1 MKKRL
6 SSWLFGS
13 LLAVAGLPTA
23 ALAQTASTGSPFTV
37 TESNSYSESWT
48 TLGSLLKNDVW
59 TVEDNNNDNHTW
71 DDLSTGMP
79 TYDGANATV
88 TADDWLVSPPLTLT
102 AGTAYTLETG
112 AFCGVFNGAAQRMAV
127 AFGTGDDPTTYTEIV
142 PATPITGLTLSGGAT
157 VVKAVFTPTVSG
169 NYRIGFHAVSDQP
182 GYLMLHQV
190 KVSVTANTAGTPVAV
205 SDLKLTADESG
216 AQKVKVEFT
225 APTKDITDRDLTS
238 LTSATIYRDN
248 GALPIQTISD
258 PTPGQKIEWTD
269 DNVTTGNHTYTVYA
283 NVGDLR
289 SAKAEASIYV
299 GGEEYPGTS
308 AKVNVYDNLDGTVKL
323 TWEPVIK
330 GANGGYIDASNVKY
344 AIFEG
349 IYQTP
354 IVEGLTDTEYTFND
368 IPLTGSQSHKIYQ
381 VVAYFDEEHLGGTA
395 FADPFFYG
403 TPYDFPFSESWP
415 YGKWENGPWS
425 ASYNDT
431 KNHFK
436 ISSQSADD
444 DEGSLMFTPAKGG
457 DEASIFGPKM
467 AMGKATN
474 ARLSFQYYAYPGSK
488 SKIQVYL
495 DVNGQKQKLAAE
507 VDYSTLEGMPG
518 WRTVNVDCSDE
529 DFKKENGYG
538 RVIIHAI
545 SDGENIM
552 VDDVNINDAI
562 DYNVVT
568 TISAPLHV
576 QGGENADVTIN
587 VRNVGLENAEGFSV
601 KLHTSDGKTMTT
613 ESGTIAPGDSKDYVL
628 SYTVPFYSENFQVW
642 GEAEWA
648 DDENQENNISE
659 KRTVKVVTAPYPGV
673 NDLKAA
679 KANNGIELTWSAPAV
694 DKLTITESFD
704 TYAQFL
710 TDDIN
715 PWTLFDAD
723 GERTNVFGGISFPG
737 NGTPYAYTVFNCDG
751 TTHGMS
757 EDLTAQF
764 KVLFGGRTGDQALL
778 SFGNLGSA
786 ANGNN
791 DWLISPE
798 LSGKAQTITFYVK
811 APQCDN
817 ANYGAEDFYVAYSTT
832 DKASNHFTKI
842 YSEKASDN
850 VNWAKHTVD
859 LPEGAKYFSIVH
871 TSTVPVNPTGFEPAG
886 FMVDDVT
893 YESAPLQIVGYNV
906 YRNTSLI
913 ANKTTD
919 LSFVDAEGTEQDKY
933 HVVALYNVG
942 NAAPSNSASADPN
955 GISTVGNTNAANG
968 KVEVYSTSGAL
979 VGNST
984 KSLPA
989 GLYIVKQGNKVEKVV
1004 VK

>member
-37 TESNSYSESWT
+37 TESNSYSESWASLT
-48 TLGSLLKNDVW
+48 SLLKNDVW

-71 DDLSTGMP
+71 DDLGTGMP

-112 AFCGVFNGAAQRMAV
+112 AFCGAFNGAAQRMAV

-182 GYLMLHQV
+182 GYLMLHKV

-269 DNVTTGNHTYTVYA
+269 DNVTTGNHTYTVYTSA
-283 NVGDLR
+283 GDLR

-308 AKVNVYDNLDGTVKL
+308 AKVNVYDNLDGTIKL
-323 TWEPVIK
+323 TWEPVTK
-330 GANGGYIDASNVKY
+330 GANDGYIDASNVKY

-403 TPYDFPFSESWP
+403 TPYNFPFSESWP

-444 DEGSLMFTPAKGG
+444 DEGSLMFTPTKGG

-488 SKIQVYL
+488 SKLQVYL

-576 QGGENADVTIN
+576 QGGESADVTIN

-628 SYTVPFYSENFQVW
+628 SYAVPFYSENFQVW

-659 KRTVKVVTAPYPGV
+659 KSTVKVVTAPYPGV

-723 GERTNVFGGISFPG
+723 GERTNVFGGITFPS

-942 NAAPSNSASADPN
+942 NAAPSNSASADPD

>member
-79 TYDGANATV
+79 TYDGSNATV

-112 AFCGVFNGAAQRMAV
+112 AFCGAFNGTGQRMAV

-142 PATPITGLTLSGGAT
+142 PTTPITGLTLSGGAT

-248 GALPIQTISD
+248 GALPIQTISN

-269 DNVTTGNHTYTVYA
+269 DNVTTGNHTYTVYTSA
-283 NVGDLR
+283 GDLR

-308 AKVNVYDNLDGTVKL
+308 DKVNVYDNLDGTIKL
-323 TWEPVIK
+323 TWEPVTK

-354 IVEGLTDTEYTFND
+354 IVEGLTDTEYTFNE

-488 SKIQVYL
+488 SKLQVYL

-628 SYTVPFYSENFQVW
+628 SYTVPFYSESFQVW

-942 NAAPSNSASADPN
+942 NAAPSNSASADPD

>member
-48 TLGSLLKNDVW
+48 SLGSLLKNDVW
-59 TVEDNNNDNHTW
+59 TVEDKNNDNHTW

-79 TYDGANATV
+79 TYDGSNATV

-112 AFCGVFNGAAQRMAV
+112 AFCGAFNGTGQRMAV

-142 PATPITGLTLSGGAT
+142 PTTPITGLTLSGGAT

-248 GALPIQTISD
+248 GALPIQTISN

-269 DNVTTGNHTYTVYA
+269 DNVTTGNHTYTVYTSA
-283 NVGDLR
+283 GDLR

-308 AKVNVYDNLDGTVKL
+308 AKVNVYDNLDGTIKL
-323 TWEPVIK
+323 TWEPVTK

-488 SKIQVYL
+488 SKLQVYL

-601 KLHTSDGKTMTT
+601 KFHTSDGKTMMT

-628 SYTVPFYSENFQVW
+628 YYTVPFYSENFQVW

-659 KRTVKVVTAPYPGV
+659 KSTVKVVTAPYPGV

-942 NAAPSNSASADPN
+942 NAAPSNSASADPD

>member
-37 TESNSYSESWT
+37 TESNSYSESWASLT
-48 TLGSLLKNDVW
+48 SLLKNDVW

-71 DDLSTGMP
+71 DDLGTGMP

-112 AFCGVFNGAAQRMAV
+112 AFCGAFNGTAQRMAV

-142 PATPITGLTLSGGAT
+142 PTTPITGLTLSGGAT

-269 DNVTTGNHTYTVYA
+269 DNVTTGNHTYTVYTSA
-283 NVGDLR
+283 GDLR

-308 AKVNVYDNLDGTVKL
+308 DKVDVYDNLDGTIKL
-323 TWEPVIK
+323 TWEPVTK

-354 IVEGLTDTEYTFND
+354 IVEGLTDTGYTFNE

-488 SKIQVYL
+488 SKLQVYL

-507 VDYSTLEGMPG
+507 VDYST
-518 WRTVNVDCSDE
+518 
-529 DFKKENGYG
+529 
-538 RVIIHAI
+538 
-545 SDGENIM
+545 
-552 VDDVNINDAI
+552 
-562 DYNVVT
+562 
-568 TISAPLHV
+568 
-576 QGGENADVTIN
+576 
-587 VRNVGLENAEGFSV
+587 
-601 KLHTSDGKTMTT
+601 
-613 ESGTIAPGDSKDYVL
+613 
-628 SYTVPFYSENFQVW
+628 
-642 GEAEWA
+642 
-648 DDENQENNISE
+648 
-659 KRTVKVVTAPYPGV
+659 
-673 NDLKAA
+673 
-679 KANNGIELTWSAPAV
+679 
-694 DKLTITESFD
+694 
-704 TYAQFL
+704 
-710 TDDIN
+710 
-715 PWTLFDAD
+715 
-723 GERTNVFGGISFPG
+723 
-737 NGTPYAYTVFNCDG
+737 
-751 TTHGMS
+751 
-757 EDLTAQF
+757 
-764 KVLFGGRTGDQALL
+764 
-778 SFGNLGSA
+778 
-786 ANGNN
+786 
-791 DWLISPE
+791 
-798 LSGKAQTITFYVK
+798 
-811 APQCDN
+811 
-817 ANYGAEDFYVAYSTT
+817 
-832 DKASNHFTKI
+832 
-842 YSEKASDN
+842 
-850 VNWAKHTVD
+850 
-859 LPEGAKYFSIVH
+859 
-871 TSTVPVNPTGFEPAG
+871 
-886 FMVDDVT
+886 
-893 YESAPLQIVGYNV
+893 
-906 YRNTSLI
+906 
-913 ANKTTD
+913 
-919 LSFVDAEGTEQDKY
+919 
-933 HVVALYNVG
+933 
-942 NAAPSNSASADPN
+942 
-955 GISTVGNTNAANG
+955 
-968 KVEVYSTSGAL
+968 
-979 VGNST
+979 
-984 KSLPA
+984 
-989 GLYIVKQGNKVEKVV
+989 
-1004 VK
+1004 

>member
-48 TLGSLLKNDVW
+48 SLGSLLKNDVW
-59 TVEDNNNDNHTW
+59 TVEDKNNDNHTW

-79 TYDGANATV
+79 TYDGSNATV

-112 AFCGVFNGAAQRMAV
+112 AFCGAFNGTAQRMAV

-142 PATPITGLTLSGGAT
+142 PTTPITGLTLSGGAT

-248 GALPIQTISD
+248 GALPIQTISN

-269 DNVTTGNHTYTVYA
+269 DNVTTGNHTYTVYTSA
-283 NVGDLR
+283 GDLR

-308 AKVNVYDNLDGTVKL
+308 DKVNVYDNLDGTIKL

-488 SKIQVYL
+488 SKLQVYL

-576 QGGENADVTIN
+576 QGGENADVTIH

-648 DDENQENNISE
+648 DDENQENNISA
-659 KRTVKVVTAPYPGV
+659 KHTVKVVTAPYPGV

-679 KANNGIELTWSAPAV
+679 KANNGIELNWSAPAV
-694 DKLTITESFD
+694 DNLTITESFD
-704 TYAQFL
+704 TYAPFL
-710 TDDIN
+710 TDDVD
-715 PWTLFDAD
+715 PWTLYDAD
-723 GERTNVFGGISFPG
+723 QERTNVFGGISFPG

-906 YRNTSLI
+906 YRNSSLI

-919 LSFVDAEGTEQDKY
+919 LSFVDAEGTDQDKY

-942 NAAPSNSASADPN
+942 NAAPSNSASADPD
-955 GISTVGNTNAANG
+955 GINTVGNTNAANG

-979 VGNST
+979 IGNST

>member
-48 TLGSLLKNDVW
+48 SLGSLLKNDVW
-59 TVEDNNNDNHTW
+59 TVEDKNNDNHTW

-79 TYDGANATV
+79 TYDGSNATV

-127 AFGTGDDPTTYTEIV
+127 SFGTGDDPTTYTEIV

-269 DNVTTGNHTYTVYA
+269 DNVTTGNHTYTVYTSA
-283 NVGDLR
+283 GDLR

-308 AKVNVYDNLDGTVKL
+308 AKVNVYDNLDGTIKL
-323 TWEPVIK
+323 TWDPVIK

-488 SKIQVYL
+488 SKLQVYL

-576 QGGENADVTIN
+576 QGGESADVTIN

-628 SYTVPFYSENFQVW
+628 YYTVPFYSENFQVW

-893 YESAPLQIVGYNV
+893 YESAPLQVVGYNV

-942 NAAPSNSASADPN
+942 NAAPSNSASADPD

-968 KVEVYSTSGAL
+968 KMEVYSTSGAL

>member
-59 TVEDNNNDNHTW
+59 TVEDKNNDNHTW

-79 TYDGANATV
+79 TYDGSNATV

-112 AFCGVFNGAAQRMAV
+112 AFCGAFNGTGQRMAV

-142 PATPITGLTLSGGAT
+142 PTTPITGLTLSGGAT

-269 DNVTTGNHTYTVYA
+269 DNVTTGNHTYTVYTSA
-283 NVGDLR
+283 GDLR

-308 AKVNVYDNLDGTVKL
+308 DKVNVYDNLDGTVKL
-323 TWEPVIK
+323 TWEPVTK

-488 SKIQVYL
+488 SKLQVYL

-576 QGGENADVTIN
+576 QGGESADVTIN

-613 ESGTIAPGDSKDYVL
+613 ESGRIAPGDSKDYVL
-628 SYTVPFYSENFQVW
+628 SYTVSFYSENFQVW

-659 KRTVKVVTAPYPGV
+659 KSTVKVVTAPYPGV

-942 NAAPSNSASADPN
+942 NAAPSNSASADPD

>member
-48 TLGSLLKNDVW
+48 SLGSLLKNDVW
-59 TVEDNNNDNHTW
+59 TVEDKNNDNHTW

-79 TYDGANATV
+79 TYDGSNATV

-112 AFCGVFNGAAQRMAV
+112 AFCGAFNGTAQRMAV

-142 PATPITGLTLSGGAT
+142 PTTPITGLTLSGGAT

-248 GALPIQTISD
+248 GALPIQTISN

-269 DNVTTGNHTYTVYA
+269 DNVTTGNHTYTVYTSA
-283 NVGDLR
+283 GDLR

-308 AKVNVYDNLDGTVKL
+308 AKVNVYDNLDGTIKL

-488 SKIQVYL
+488 SKLQVYL

-576 QGGENADVTIN
+576 QGGESADVTIN

-628 SYTVPFYSENFQVW
+628 SYTVPFYSENFLVW

-893 YESAPLQIVGYNV
+893 YESAPLQVVGYNV

-942 NAAPSNSASADPN
+942 NAAPSNSASADPD

>member
-415 YGKWENGPWS
+415 YGNG
-425 ASYNDT
+425 
-431 KNHFK
+431 
-436 ISSQSADD
+436 
-444 DEGSLMFTPAKGG
+444 
-457 DEASIFGPKM
+457 
-467 AMGKATN
+467 
-474 ARLSFQYYAYPGSK
+474 
-488 SKIQVYL
+488 
-495 DVNGQKQKLAAE
+495 
-507 VDYSTLEGMPG
+507 
-518 WRTVNVDCSDE
+518 RTVP
-529 DFKKENGYG
+529 GLP
-538 RVIIHAI
+538 A
-545 SDGENIM
+545 
-552 VDDVNINDAI
+552 
-562 DYNVVT
+562 T
-568 TISAPLHV
+568 T
-576 QGGENADVTIN
+576 T
-587 VRNVGLENAEGFSV
+587 RRT
-601 KLHTSDGKTMTT
+601 TSR
-613 ESGTIAPGDSKDYVL
+613 
-628 SYTVPFYSENFQVW
+628 F
-642 GEAEWA
+642 
-648 DDENQENNISE
+648 
-659 KRTVKVVTAPYPGV
+659 
-673 NDLKAA
+673 
-679 KANNGIELTWSAPAV
+679 PA
-694 DKLTITESFD
+694 
-704 TYAQFL
+704 
-710 TDDIN
+710 
-715 PWTLFDAD
+715 
-723 GERTNVFGGISFPG
+723 
-737 NGTPYAYTVFNCDG
+737 
-751 TTHGMS
+751 
-757 EDLTAQF
+757 
-764 KVLFGGRTGDQALL
+764 
-778 SFGNLGSA
+778 
-786 ANGNN
+786 
-791 DWLISPE
+791 
-798 LSGKAQTITFYVK
+798 
-811 APQCDN
+811 
-817 ANYGAEDFYVAYSTT
+817 
-832 DKASNHFTKI
+832 
-842 YSEKASDN
+842 
-850 VNWAKHTVD
+850 
-859 LPEGAKYFSIVH
+859 
-871 TSTVPVNPTGFEPAG
+871 
-886 FMVDDVT
+886 
-893 YESAPLQIVGYNV
+893 
-906 YRNTSLI
+906 
-913 ANKTTD
+913 
-919 LSFVDAEGTEQDKY
+919 
-933 HVVALYNVG
+933 
-942 NAAPSNSASADPN
+942 
-955 GISTVGNTNAANG
+955 
-968 KVEVYSTSGAL
+968 
-979 VGNST
+979 
-984 KSLPA
+984 SLPTTTRA
-989 GLYIVKQGNKVEKVV
+989 L
-1004 VK
+1004 

>member
-79 TYDGANATV
+79 TYDGSNATV

-112 AFCGVFNGAAQRMAV
+112 AFCGAFNGTGQRMAV

-142 PATPITGLTLSGGAT
+142 PTTPITGLTLSGGAT

-269 DNVTTGNHTYTVYA
+269 DNVTTGNHTYTVYTSA
-283 NVGDLR
+283 GDLR

-308 AKVNVYDNLDGTVKL
+308 DKVNVYDNLDGTIKL

-488 SKIQVYL
+488 S
-495 DVNGQKQKLAAE
+495 
-507 VDYSTLEGMPG
+507 SS
-518 WRTVNVDCSDE
+518 RS
-529 DFKKENGYG
+529 
-538 RVIIHAI
+538 
-545 SDGENIM
+545 
-552 VDDVNINDAI
+552 
-562 DYNVVT
+562 
-568 TISAPLHV
+568 
-576 QGGENADVTIN
+576 
-587 VRNVGLENAEGFSV
+587 
-601 KLHTSDGKTMTT
+601 
-613 ESGTIAPGDSKDYVL
+613 
-628 SYTVPFYSENFQVW
+628 
-642 GEAEWA
+642 
-648 DDENQENNISE
+648 
-659 KRTVKVVTAPYPGV
+659 
-673 NDLKAA
+673 
-679 KANNGIELTWSAPAV
+679 
-694 DKLTITESFD
+694 
-704 TYAQFL
+704 
-710 TDDIN
+710 
-715 PWTLFDAD
+715 
-723 GERTNVFGGISFPG
+723 
-737 NGTPYAYTVFNCDG
+737 
-751 TTHGMS
+751 
-757 EDLTAQF
+757 
-764 KVLFGGRTGDQALL
+764 
-778 SFGNLGSA
+778 
-786 ANGNN
+786 
-791 DWLISPE
+791 
-798 LSGKAQTITFYVK
+798 
-811 APQCDN
+811 
-817 ANYGAEDFYVAYSTT
+817 
-832 DKASNHFTKI
+832 
-842 YSEKASDN
+842 
-850 VNWAKHTVD
+850 
-859 LPEGAKYFSIVH
+859 
-871 TSTVPVNPTGFEPAG
+871 
-886 FMVDDVT
+886 
-893 YESAPLQIVGYNV
+893 
-906 YRNTSLI
+906 
-913 ANKTTD
+913 
-919 LSFVDAEGTEQDKY
+919 
-933 HVVALYNVG
+933 
-942 NAAPSNSASADPN
+942 
-955 GISTVGNTNAANG
+955 IST
-968 KVEVYSTSGAL
+968 
-979 VGNST
+979 
-984 KSLPA
+984 
-989 GLYIVKQGNKVEKVV
+989 
-1004 VK
+1004 

>member
-37 TESNSYSESWT
+37 TESNSYSETWT
-48 TLGSLLKNDVW
+48 SLGSLLKNDVW
-59 TVEDNNNDNHTW
+59 TVEDKNNDNHTW

-79 TYDGANATV
+79 TYDGSNATV

-112 AFCGVFNGAAQRMAV
+112 AFCGAFNGTAQRMAV

-142 PATPITGLTLSGGAT
+142 PTTPITGLTLSGGAT

-269 DNVTTGNHTYTVYA
+269 DNVTTGNHTYTVYTS
-283 NVGDLR
+283 VGDLR

-299 GGEEYPGTS
+299 GDEEYPGTS
-308 AKVNVYDNLDGTVKL
+308 AKVNVYDNLDGTIKL
-323 TWEPVIK
+323 TWDPVIK

-354 IVEGLTDTEYTFND
+354 IVEGLTNTEYTFND

-488 SKIQVYL
+488 SKLQVYL

-628 SYTVPFYSENFQVW
+628 SYTVLFYSENFQVW

-659 KRTVKVVTAPYPGV
+659 KSTVKVVTAPYPGV

-942 NAAPSNSASADPN
+942 NAAPSNSASADPD

>member
-37 TESNSYSESWT
+37 TESNSYSESWASLT
-48 TLGSLLKNDVW
+48 SLLKNDVW

-71 DDLSTGMP
+71 DDLGTGMP

-112 AFCGVFNGAAQRMAV
+112 AFCGAFNGAAQRMAV

-142 PATPITGLTLSGGAT
+142 PTTPITGLTLSGGAT

-248 GALPIQTISD
+248 DALPIQTISD

-269 DNVTTGNHTYTVYA
+269 DNVTTGNHTYTVYTSA
-283 NVGDLR
+283 GDLR

-308 AKVNVYDNLDGTVKL
+308 DKVNVYDNLDGTIKL

-457 DEASIFGPKM
+457 DAASIFGPKM

-474 ARLSFQYYAYPGSK
+474 ARLSFQYYA
-488 SKIQVYL
+488 
-495 DVNGQKQKLAAE
+495 
-507 VDYSTLEGMPG
+507 
-518 WRTVNVDCSDE
+518 
-529 DFKKENGYG
+529 
-538 RVIIHAI
+538 
-545 SDGENIM
+545 
-552 VDDVNINDAI
+552 
-562 DYNVVT
+562 
-568 TISAPLHV
+568 
-576 QGGENADVTIN
+576 
-587 VRNVGLENAEGFSV
+587 
-601 KLHTSDGKTMTT
+601 
-613 ESGTIAPGDSKDYVL
+613 
-628 SYTVPFYSENFQVW
+628 
-642 GEAEWA
+642 
-648 DDENQENNISE
+648 
-659 KRTVKVVTAPYPGV
+659 
-673 NDLKAA
+673 
-679 KANNGIELTWSAPAV
+679 
-694 DKLTITESFD
+694 
-704 TYAQFL
+704 
-710 TDDIN
+710 
-715 PWTLFDAD
+715 
-723 GERTNVFGGISFPG
+723 
-737 NGTPYAYTVFNCDG
+737 
-751 TTHGMS
+751 
-757 EDLTAQF
+757 
-764 KVLFGGRTGDQALL
+764 
-778 SFGNLGSA
+778 
-786 ANGNN
+786 
-791 DWLISPE
+791 
-798 LSGKAQTITFYVK
+798 
-811 APQCDN
+811 
-817 ANYGAEDFYVAYSTT
+817 
-832 DKASNHFTKI
+832 
-842 YSEKASDN
+842 
-850 VNWAKHTVD
+850 
-859 LPEGAKYFSIVH
+859 
-871 TSTVPVNPTGFEPAG
+871 
-886 FMVDDVT
+886 
-893 YESAPLQIVGYNV
+893 
-906 YRNTSLI
+906 
-913 ANKTTD
+913 
-919 LSFVDAEGTEQDKY
+919 
-933 HVVALYNVG
+933 
-942 NAAPSNSASADPN
+942 
-955 GISTVGNTNAANG
+955 
-968 KVEVYSTSGAL
+968 
-979 VGNST
+979 
-984 KSLPA
+984 
-989 GLYIVKQGNKVEKVV
+989 
-1004 VK
+1004 

>member
-1 MKKRL
+1 MKKKL

-48 TLGSLLKNDVW
+48 SLGSLLKNDVW
-59 TVEDNNNDNHTW
+59 TVEDKNNDNHTW

-79 TYDGANATV
+79 TYDGSNATV

-112 AFCGVFNGAAQRMAV
+112 AFCGAFNGTGQRMAV

-142 PATPITGLTLSGGAT
+142 PTTPITGLTLSGGAT

-248 GALPIQTISD
+248 GALPIQTISN

-269 DNVTTGNHTYTVYA
+269 DNVTTGNHTYTVYTSA
-283 NVGDLR
+283 GDLR

-308 AKVNVYDNLDGTVKL
+308 DKVNVYDNLDGTIKL
-323 TWEPVIK
+323 TWEPVTK

-488 SKIQVYL
+488 SKLQVYL

-576 QGGENADVTIN
+576 QGGENADVTIH

-628 SYTVPFYSENFQVW
+628 FYTVPFYSENFQVW

-659 KRTVKVVTAPYPGV
+659 KSTVKVVTAPYPGV

-942 NAAPSNSASADPN
+942 NAAPSNSASADPD

>member
-37 TESNSYSESWT
+37 TESNSYSESWASLT
-48 TLGSLLKNDVW
+48 SLLKNDVW
-59 TVEDNNNDNHTW
+59 TVEDKNNDNHTW
-71 DDLSTGMP
+71 DDLGTGMP

-169 NYRIGFHAVSDQP
+169 NYRIGFHVVSDQP

-248 GALPIQTISD
+248 GALPIQTISN

-269 DNVTTGNHTYTVYA
+269 DNVTTGNHTYTVYTS
-283 NVGDLR
+283 VGDLR

-354 IVEGLTDTEYTFND
+354 IVEGLTDTEYTFNE

-488 SKIQVYL
+488 SKLQVYL

-576 QGGENADVTIN
+576 QGGENADVIIN

-613 ESGTIAPGDSKDYVL
+613 ESGTIAPGDSKEYVL

-893 YESAPLQIVGYNV
+893 YESAPLQVVGYNV

-942 NAAPSNSASADPN
+942 NAAPSNSASADPD

-968 KVEVYSTSGAL
+968 KMEVYSTSGAL

>member
-59 TVEDNNNDNHTW
+59 TVEDKNNDNHTW

-79 TYDGANATV
+79 TYDGSNATV

-112 AFCGVFNGAAQRMAV
+112 AFCGAFNGTAQRMAV

-142 PATPITGLTLSGGAT
+142 PTTPITGLTLSGGAT

-269 DNVTTGNHTYTVYA
+269 DNVTTGNHTYTVYTSA
-283 NVGDLR
+283 GDLR

-308 AKVNVYDNLDGTVKL
+308 DKVNVYDNLDGTIKL

-488 SKIQVYL
+488 SKLQVYL

-576 QGGENADVTIN
+576 QGGESADVTIN

-628 SYTVPFYSENFQVW
+628 SYTVPFYSEDIQVW

-659 KRTVKVVTAPYPGV
+659 KSTVKVVTAPYPGV

-942 NAAPSNSASADPN
+942 NAAPSNSASADPD